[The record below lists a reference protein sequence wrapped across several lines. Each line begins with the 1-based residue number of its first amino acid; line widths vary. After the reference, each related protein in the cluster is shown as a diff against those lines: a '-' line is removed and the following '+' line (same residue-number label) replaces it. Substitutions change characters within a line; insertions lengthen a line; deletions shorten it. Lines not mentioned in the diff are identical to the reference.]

1 MAKIYAITFVVFLIL
16 DSVWLGVISPGLYQK
31 NIGHLLAEDV
41 NWPAAA
47 IFYLLFIAGLVFF
60 AVKPSLQ
67 HNSWK
72 TALKNG
78 AFFGLVCYAT
88 YDLTNQATMR
98 DWPIMIT
105 VIDLLWGTFIC
116 GISSLISF
124 IAARKI
130 AKQ

>member
-31 NIGHLLAEDV
+31 YIGHLLAEEV

-67 HNSWK
+67 HDSWK
-72 TALKNG
+72 KALKNG

-116 GISSLISF
+116 GISSMISF

-130 AKQ
+130 AK

>member
-16 DSVWLGVISPGLYQK
+16 DSVWLGVISPGLYQEY
-31 NIGHLLAEDV
+31 IGHLLAEEV

-47 IFYLLFIAGLVFF
+47 IFYLVFIAGLVFF

-72 TALKNG
+72 IALKNG

-105 VIDLLWGTFIC
+105 VIDVLWGTFIC
-116 GISSLISF
+116 GISSMISF

-130 AKQ
+130 AK

>member
-1 MAKIYAITFVVFLIL
+1 MAKIYGITFVVFLIL
-16 DSVWLGVISPGLYQK
+16 DGVWLGVISPGLYQE
-31 NIGHLLAEDV
+31 NIGHLLAEEV

-67 HNSWK
+67 QNSSK
-72 TALKNG
+72 IALKNG

-88 YDLTNQATMR
+88 YDLTNQATMM

-116 GISSLISF
+116 GISSVTSF

-130 AKQ
+130 AK